1 MNENISTSTNKY
13 DLFNFLDEH
22 KIEKGKVHT
31 HTSMG
36 KPTGAFF
43 IGNDKLDYFYEL
55 YEKALFNGH
64 DLHITEKHEDFGPLI
79 VDLDF
84 KYENTI
90 TERQHTE
97 EHVMKIVELYIA
109 EICDIFDIDRDDP
122 KLNCFVFEREQC
134 YTFKNSTISI
144 TKDGIHFIFPHIICK
159 PAEQH
164 IIRDK
169 LLKEKKIAQILS
181 DIPIKNQISDVV
193 DKAVIESSPWLLF
206 GSKKPNCEPYKLT
219 YIIDGNIEKL
229 NIQEFDFCGE
239 SLVKYFSLRNK
250 KESQLT
256 HIKNEKLDLI
266 EQFNI
271 KKKPIK
277 AKTSYKIDYDIEQI
291 KDLIAILNP
300 ARADNYM
307 DWIQLGWALH
317 NIDINSQELLDIWI
331 DFSKNSSKFQNG
343 VCEKEW
349 IKSKN
354 DGLTVRSIHHWAKND
369 SPKEYEKIMDKDIRK
384 LLISTSKDPTNYD
397 IANVLYIMFKY
408 EFKFTGSEWYIFKNH
423 VWNRENDGY
432 SLRMKI
438 SNDLARKYGYLLE
451 ENNNMIISNI
461 NMPEEEKEE
470 YKKKNKQVLNIIK
483 NLKTTSFKENIMK
496 ECKELFYD
504 KEFVNKLDSNVFLV
518 GFKNGIFDLES
529 GILRSGNPDDYV
541 ELTTGIDK
549 IEFSD
554 TNEFWPDLQ
563 KFLNTVFVDEEVR
576 FYFFTYLSSCLVGH
590 NAEEKARF
598 WTGVG
603 CHAINTKI
611 SMYDGTLKNVED
623 IKLDEQLMGDDKTPR
638 NVIEI
643 KRGFGAMYKFFGYGF
658 EEFIVNE
665 DHILCLYRKSTNT
678 LLQMSVYDYI
688 NMDITVS
695 CDYYL
700 YDKNLNKFDFMF
712 SYVNEDFYYGFE
724 LDGNHCYEMGNGIIT
739 HNSNGKSKILELF
752 VHAFGSYTI
761 KFPITLLTGK
771 RAASN
776 ACTPELVQAKGKRFA
791 YCEEPSGGEKINSG
805 LLKEITGGDKI
816 KARGLHKEP
825 IEFKPQFKL
834 CILCNDIPEL
844 PAHDTGVWRRIEVI
858 EFKSRF
864 CENPKEDHEFMIDK
878 MLSEKM
884 KHWKELFMALLLDV
898 YYAQYRVSK
907 KIKVPKEVVKF
918 TLEFQKQCDQYDE
931 FIGENVVETK
941 VMSDT
946 IDIIEFYDEFKIW
959 YEDTYSNHKYPSKI
973 EFKNYLKKRY
983 TSKRVSNK
991 DVKGFKFKL
1000 KYDKSETEIPDS
1012 YEKANEIEE
1021 NNSDEEEEKEVIP
1034 PISHFMTDKEIVLEP
1049 NDLKSNSNQDSIEKM
1064 NLDDQ
1069 MLKNSG
1075 Y

>member
-1 MNENISTSTNKY
+1 MSENAIISKKY

-90 TERQHTE
+90 TTRQHTE
-97 EHVMKIVELYIA
+97 EHVKNIVDLYVS
-109 EICDIFDIDRDDP
+109 EIIDIFDIERTDK
-122 KLNCFVFEREQC
+122 KLLCFVFEREQC
-134 YTFKNSTISI
+134 YSFKSSTINI
-144 TKDGIHFIFPHIICK
+144 TKDGIHFIFPNIICR

-169 LLKEKKIAQILS
+169 LLKEKKIGQILS

-219 YIIDGNIEKL
+219 YIINGLMNKL
-229 NIQEFDFCGE
+229 KLEEFDFGGS
-239 SLVKYFSLRNK
+239 SLIKYFALRNK

-256 HIKNEKLDLI
+256 KIRNEKLDLI

-277 AKTSYKIDYDIEQI
+277 SKTSYKIDYDIDQI
-291 KDLIAILNP
+291 RELISILNP
-300 ARADNYM
+300 ERAENYM

-317 NIDINSQELLDIWI
+317 NIDMNSQELLDIWI

-349 IKSKN
+349 HKSKN

-369 SPKEYEKIMDKDIRK
+369 NQKEYDKIMDKDIRK

-423 VWNRENDGY
+423 VWNREDGNCL
-432 SLRMKI
+432 SLRTKI

-451 ENNNMIISNI
+451 ENNNMICSNI

-470 YKKKNKQVLNIIK
+470 YKKKNKQVLLIIK

-504 KEFVNKLDSNVFLV
+504 KEFVNKLDSNVFLI
-518 GFKNGIFDLES
+518 GFNNGIFDLES

-563 KFLNTVFVDEEVR
+563 NFLNTIFVDEEVR

-603 CHAINTKI
+603 CHAIDTKI
-611 SMYDGTLKNVED
+611 LMYDGTTKKVQD
-623 IKLDEQLMGDDKTPR
+623 INLTDKLMGDDQTVR
-638 NVIEI
+638 NIIEL
-643 KRGFGAMYKFFGYGF
+643 KRGHGIMYKFYGYGF
-658 EEFIVNE
+658 EEFIVNA
-665 DHILCLYRKSTNT
+665 DHILCLFNKISNEYI
-678 LLQMSVYDYI
+678 QISVYDYLYLEK
-688 NMDITVS
+688 DKS

-700 YDKNLNKFDFMF
+700 YDRYFNNYDFIVE
-712 SYVNEDFYYGFE
+712 YVNNDYYYGFE
-724 LDGNHCYEMGNGIIT
+724 LDGNQCYEMANGIIT

-752 VHAFGSYTI
+752 VHSFGAYTI

-864 CENPKEDHEFMIDK
+864 CETPKEDHEFKIDR

-898 YYAQYRVSK
+898 YYAKYKVIK
-907 KIKVPKEVVKF
+907 KIKVPGEVIKF
-918 TLEFQKQCDQYDE
+918 TLDYKKTCDQYDE
-931 FIGENVVETK
+931 FISENVVETK
-941 VMSDT
+941 VMSDV
-946 IDIIEFYDEFKIW
+946 IDITEFYDEFKIW

-983 TSKRVSNK
+983 TSKRVSIK

-1000 KYDKSETEIPDS
+1000 KYDKP
-1012 YEKANEIEE
+1012 EIEITIME
-1021 NNSDEEEEKEVIP
+1021 DEDEEENEDEIP
-1034 PISHFMTDKEIVLEP
+1034 PPVQYIAEPTPKNNFEGDKEIVLEP
-1049 NDLKSNSNQDSIEKM
+1049 NDLKSNKPGLKEMM

-1069 MLKNSG
+1069 ITKSG